1 MISNIDELM
10 ALLDG
15 KLREILRTKEFGT
28 FGISITMYNGLP
40 LKITELN
47 ESNFLRRPGNR
58 VVISK

>member
-10 ALLDG
+10 SLLDE

-28 FGISITMYNGLP
+28 FGISITMHDGLP

-47 ESNFLRRPGNR
+47 ETNFLRRPGNR